1 MTSNLRMYRNLALA
15 AAVGLGTSGVA
26 VAQQQQQQQQP
37 PQQQQQAPQA
47 KDFDKA
53 ELEAFVEAQA
63 EVSDISQDY
72 QKKMQNA
79 DNPEAQ
85 ASMRQEAN
93 QEMVQAV
100 NDAGLDPST
109 YNSIAQAAQ
118 SDPQLAQKIEGM
130 R

>member
-1 MTSNLRMYRNLALA
+1 MSSHNRMVRNMALA
-15 AAVGLGTSGVA
+15 AILGFGATGAA
-26 VAQQQQQQQQP
+26 VAQQQP
-37 PQQQQQAPQA
+37 AQQQAPQA

-53 ELEAFVEAQA
+53 ELESFVEAQA

-72 QKKMQNA
+72 QQKMQNA

-109 YNSIAQAAQ
+109 YNAIAQAAQ

>member
-1 MTSNLRMYRNLALA
+1 MTSNHRMARNVALA
-15 AAVGLGTSGVA
+15 AALGLGVSGIA
-26 VAQQQQQQQQP
+26 VAQQEP
-37 PQQQQQAPQA
+37 AQQQAPQA

-53 ELEAFVEAQA
+53 ELESFVEAQA
-63 EVSDISQDY
+63 EVSTISQDY
-72 QKKMQNA
+72 RKKMQNA
-79 DNPEAQ
+79 DDPEAQ

-100 NDAGLDPST
+100 NEAGLDPST
-109 YNSIAQAAQ
+109 YNAIAQAAQ

>member
-1 MTSNLRMYRNLALA
+1 MTSNNRMIRNMALA
-15 AAVGLGTSGVA
+15 TALGLGVSGIA
-26 VAQQQQQQQQP
+26 VAQQEP
-37 PQQQQQAPQA
+37 AQQQAPQA
-47 KDFDKA
+47 KDFEKA
-53 ELEAFVEAQA
+53 ELESFVEAQS
-63 EVSDISQDY
+63 EVSTISQDY

-79 DNPEAQ
+79 DDPEAQ

-109 YNSIAQAAQ
+109 YNAIAQAAQ

>member
-1 MTSNLRMYRNLALA
+1 MSSHNRMVRNMALA
-15 AAVGLGTSGVA
+15 AILGFGATGAA
-26 VAQQQQQQQQP
+26 VAQQQPAQQQP
-37 PQQQQQAPQA
+37 AQQQAPQA

-53 ELEAFVEAQA
+53 ELESFVEAQA

-72 QKKMQNA
+72 QQKMQNA

-109 YNSIAQAAQ
+109 YNAIAQAAQ

>member
-1 MTSNLRMYRNLALA
+1 MSSHNRMLRNMALA
-15 AAVGLGTSGVA
+15 AILGFGATGAA
-26 VAQQQQQQQQP
+26 VAQQQP
-37 PQQQQQAPQA
+37 AQQQAPQA

-53 ELEAFVEAQA
+53 ELESFVEAQA

-72 QKKMQNA
+72 QQKMQNA

-109 YNSIAQAAQ
+109 YNAIAQAAQ

>member
-26 VAQQQQQQQQP
+26 VAQQQQQ

-72 QKKMQNA
+72 QTKMQNA